1 MKNVEKVKVSKVL
14 LTRRNEIKQEEAINQ
29 EYVPEEKHEARSD
42 ISNNDTDNNGAEDE
56 QAGELNENDKK
67 LKFKELKSYGS
78 LLPTTVKAT
87 RENLQNEAD

>member
-14 LTRRNEIKQEEAINQ
+14 LTRRNEIKQEETINQ
-29 EYVPEEKHEARSD
+29 EYVLEEKHEARSD
-42 ISNNDTDNNGAEDE
+42 ISNNDTDNNGVEDE

-67 LKFKELKSYGS
+67 LKLKELKSYGS